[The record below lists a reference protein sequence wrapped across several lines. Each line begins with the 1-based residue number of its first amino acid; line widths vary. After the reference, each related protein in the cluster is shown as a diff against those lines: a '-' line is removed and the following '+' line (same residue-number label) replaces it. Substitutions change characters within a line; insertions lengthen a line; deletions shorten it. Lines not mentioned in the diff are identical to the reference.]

1 LNGTLPFLARHCLG
15 LFRSSPGS
23 LKGKKMYRSSSVQR
37 RSLAELTGGFNE
49 TERNFFPEAGKMLS
63 RNFRDFTGA
72 ALALSRISLMPVFQ
86 RILINTLV

>member
-1 LNGTLPFLARHCLG
+1 
-15 LFRSSPGS
+15 
-23 LKGKKMYRSSSVQR
+23 MYRSSSVQR

-72 ALALSRISLMPVFQ
+72 ALALSRISLMPDLREVLNVPSEEVAEPQKLSDLFD
-86 RILINTLV
+86 ILWGLSVTHRF

>member
-1 LNGTLPFLARHCLG
+1 
-15 LFRSSPGS
+15 
-23 LKGKKMYRSSSVQR
+23 MYRSSSVQR

-72 ALALSRISLMPVFQ
+72 ALALSRISLMPEATAVQSF
-86 RILINTLV
+86 ILLALGANVL

>member
-1 LNGTLPFLARHCLG
+1 
-15 LFRSSPGS
+15 
-23 LKGKKMYRSSSVQR
+23 MYRSSSVQR

-72 ALALSRISLMPVFQ
+72 ALALSRISLMPGLSGIYTIAKVA
-86 RILINTLV
+86 LN

>member
-1 LNGTLPFLARHCLG
+1 MI
-15 LFRSSPGS
+15 RSPPGS

-72 ALALSRISLMPVFQ
+72 ALALSRISLMPD
-86 RILINTLV
+86 